1 MMLRVPCGPI
11 IKSIHSWRD
20 IHWIWASK
28 AAPFFQMHLCGQ
40 RAGTVCIHEFES
52 GLRTDAAH
60 TKLNRLNFQLGTE
73 FNWPTNCMAY
83 VYKNFKSDPY
93 WIFGSNTR
101 IPKKLRCANASCHM
115 FPCFH
120 AMNESDSQI
129 WTFRVPKRSSR
140 NVLTRSTRWSL
151 MYSRK
156 LRNPTRN
163 VVGTISWG
171 VRWKYALKMLKPD
184 SNSVATNK
192 HEPLPWIYTDSFF
205 F

>member
-1 MMLRVPCGPI
+1 MRLI
-11 IKSIHSWRD
+11 
-20 IHWIWASK
+20 
-28 AAPFFQMHLCGQ
+28 
-40 RAGTVCIHEFES
+40 
-52 GLRTDAAH
+52 
-60 TKLNRLNFQLGTE
+60 LNRLNFQLGTE

-192 HEPLPWIYTDSFF
+192 HEPLPWFYTDSFF
-205 F
+205 LTLLSCKKWCCLLQSSNRTRPPQCYHPLGYPSLQPQTTS